1 MNYRLAWASLSS
13 LSFSSKVKLIFI
25 LLLTIL
31 AATFDLLYILIP
43 STFVSRYLS
52 SDSVT
57 GASFNLSTLQLPT
70 LIAYFLIALTLS
82 TLLRIFCI
90 SFIARSSV
98 AISHEITLKLF
109 NSLISGPY
117 LRFTQYPKSTL
128 KNIFLAQTGQLTSGI
143 INPSLQAFSVFITI
157 STVSFFLLKENPRST
172 SLLLA
177 SAFSIYCFVF
187 IFSKRIVSRLG
198 TISRNSSN
206 IILSSLA
213 DIFSGFRQVFI
224 NSDQEYFIQ
233 KYSSLNLTLRTAEA
247 NSYIAVSAP
256 RFIIEYLIVF
266 FICLLVLIFL
276 GNGVDPLPFVTDLL
290 TYFFAAQRIL
300 PLLQSFFSSINL
312 VAYAKSSIADYTSL
326 LHQTLTKP
334 HPQLLPSFSKFTA
347 AELDPSILFSLKV
360 DSFKYQDPSSPLFSG
375 EFTFYQSSIALI
387 TGPSGSG
394 KSTLIDILTGL
405 IQDPSISFSLNPSLF
420 NYSSDK
426 WSSLFSIC
434 PQQPVFFDDTVFNN
448 VSFPHSSST
457 CTESVLRSLYASG
470 FTQDECNA
478 FAKKRIS
485 SEYSP
490 LSGGQMKRLGLARA
504 IHISR
509 EILVLDEPTS
519 GLDTY
524 SESRVYRSIQNLRSR
539 YRLIIIISHSQVFN
553 SLADYTYVLDGFSRY
568 Q

>member
-43 STFVSRYLS
+43 STFISRYLS

-187 IFSKRIVSRLG
+187 IFPSVLYPVLEPSLE
-198 TISRNSSN
+198 TPLISY
-206 IILSSLA
+206 SLRSQ
-213 DIFSGFRQVFI
+213 IFSGFRQIFI

-247 NSYIAVSAP
+247 NSYIAVNCSP
-256 RFIIEYLIVF
+256 IIIEYLIVF
-266 FICLLVLIFL
+266 FICLVLIFL

-334 HPQLLPSFSKFTA
+334 HHNYYLVF
-347 AELDPSILFSLKV
+347 
-360 DSFKYQDPSSPLFSG
+360 PSSLPL
-375 EFTFYQSSIALI
+375 
-387 TGPSGSG
+387 
-394 KSTLIDILTGL
+394 
-405 IQDPSISFSLNPSLF
+405 N
-420 NYSSDK
+420 
-426 WSSLFSIC
+426 
-434 PQQPVFFDDTVFNN
+434 
-448 VSFPHSSST
+448 
-457 CTESVLRSLYASG
+457 
-470 FTQDECNA
+470 
-478 FAKKRIS
+478 
-485 SEYSP
+485 
-490 LSGGQMKRLGLARA
+490 
-504 IHISR
+504 
-509 EILVLDEPTS
+509 
-519 GLDTY
+519 
-524 SESRVYRSIQNLRSR
+524 
-539 YRLIIIISHSQVFN
+539 
-553 SLADYTYVLDGFSRY
+553 
-568 Q
+568 